1 MKVWEWSLPNR
12 MSLKQSW
19 GARLKTICLV
29 GGKLQGFEAA
39 YLSKK
44 AGMKVI
50 VVDKNPQALDPELR

>member
-1 MKVWEWSLPNR
+1 
-12 MSLKQSW
+12 MSLRQSW

-44 AGMKVI
+44 AGMNVL
-50 VVDKNPQALDPELR
+50 VVDKNP

>member
-1 MKVWEWSLPNR
+1 MGWSLHSNL
-12 MSLKQSW
+12 SLRQSW

-44 AGMKVI
+44 AGMKV
-50 VVDKNPQALDPELR
+50 VLVDKDPQALDPELRR